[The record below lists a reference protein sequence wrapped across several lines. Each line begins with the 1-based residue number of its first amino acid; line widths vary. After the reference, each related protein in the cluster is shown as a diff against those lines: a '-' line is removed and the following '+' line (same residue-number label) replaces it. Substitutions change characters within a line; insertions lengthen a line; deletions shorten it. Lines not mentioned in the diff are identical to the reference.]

1 MGTMKLL
8 VTGGAGFIGLNFI
21 HYWVKEH
28 PTDSI
33 VNLDKLTYSGNLEN
47 LADLANN
54 PNYQFIQGD
63 IANPQAAE
71 KAMEAVDLVVHFAAE
86 SHVDRSISDPGIF
99 LKTNVLGTQ
108 VLLEA
113 ALKNKVKHFHHIST
127 DEVYGDLDYDDPR
140 KFNEESAYNP
150 SSPYAASKASS
161 DHLVRAYHRTYNLP
175 ITITN
180 CSNNYGP
187 YMFPEKFIPLSIT
200 NLLRD
205 KPIPVYGEGKNR
217 RDWLYITDHA
227 KAIDLVIQKG
237 VAGETYI
244 VATGE
249 EIPNLKVAKMI
260 VELLGKSKDFIQ
272 FVTDRP
278 GHDRHYPLDPSKIRT
293 LGWQPEYTFEKG
305 LKEMIQW
312 YQTNRSWWE
321 KLLKTP

>member
-1 MGTMKLL
+1 MKLL
-8 VTGGAGFIGLNFI
+8 VTGGAGFIGSNFI

-28 PTDSI
+28 PTDTI
-33 VNLDKLTYSGNLEN
+33 VNLDKLTYSGNPEN

-63 IANPQAAE
+63 IIDPQVVE
-71 KAMEAVDLVVHFAAE
+71 KAMAGIDLVVHFAAE
-86 SHVDRSISDPGIF
+86 SHVDRSISDPSIF
-99 LKTNVLGTQ
+99 VRTNVLGTQ

-127 DEVYGDLDYDDPR
+127 DEVYGDLDYDDPKR
-140 KFNEESAYNP
+140 FNEESAYNP
-150 SSPYAASKASS
+150 SSPYAASKAAS
-161 DHLVRAYHRTYNLP
+161 DHLVRAYYRTYNLTV
-175 ITITN
+175 TITN

-187 YMFPEKFIPLSIT
+187 YMFPEKFIPLATT
-200 NLLRD
+200 NLLRE

-217 RDWLYITDHA
+217 RDWLYVTDHA

-237 VAGETYI
+237 VVGETYI

-249 EIPNLKVAKMI
+249 EIPNIKVAEMI

-278 GHDRHYPLDPSKIRT
+278 GHDRRYPLDPSKIQN
-293 LGWQPEYTFEKG
+293 LGWRPEHTFEEG

-321 KLLKTP
+321 KLLKTEMS